1 MRLISFLFLFLLVSG
16 AALAAAD
23 GDVTYV
29 LRDGRRLV
37 GRWDEA
43 TGRLH
48 LAGPWRAAIRV
59 HASEIVRRDAA
70 EVAAPPERPRPTR
83 RTVTEP
89 GLARRLATVEVRI
102 ADCRARLT
110 EAEAALR
117 AAIAALDALR

>member
-1 MRLISFLFLFLLVSG
+1 MRLILLLLCCLGVV
-16 AALAAAD
+16 AAD
-23 GDVTYV
+23 GDATFI

-59 HASEIVRRDAA
+59 HASEIVRREAVPNAA
-70 EVAAPPERPRPTR
+70 EPARPEPTRPRAIR
-83 RTVTEP
+83 RTSDA
-89 GLARRLATVEVRI
+89 GLARRLATVDARI
-102 ADCRARLT
+102 ADCRARLA
-110 EAEAALR
+110 EAEAALA